1 MSIEDDA
8 KLQIIHEAMMCFPTP
23 TEEQY
28 EAAHTEVKAKCDCQ
42 VPELAIRMAARSSID
57 RYTGKFDSDRFWDCL
72 PDYLSRMP

>member
-42 VPELAIRMAARSSID
+42 VPELAIRMA
-57 RYTGKFDSDRFWDCL
+57 T
-72 PDYLSRMP
+72 